1 MNIPNLEE
9 AKERFFDAI
18 YRPSIPR
25 ANFQKP
31 FDDLDRG
38 TRILN
43 TEAECNQYIALY
55 AGHHFYKLYA
65 AFASTQFENIN
76 SREVE
81 IVDWGCGQALATC
94 ILIDYLIERG
104 INLDVSSITL
114 IEPSE
119 IALQCG
125 YTYIKQ
131 IFQNDVAIESVVR
144 RVNKSID
151 DLLPIDLVS
160 QPNVI
165 KIHLFSNIIDVEG
178 FDLARLHRLIVNSF
192 QGVNRVICTSPDNF
206 RQQRL
211 DTFYNFFSQSH
222 QPTRVV
228 SLKDAIFGEVFYAA
242 NNRFEQ
248 RRIGRC
254 EKQFTVNL
262 TRS

>member
-1 MNIPNLEE
+1 MNIPRLEE
-9 AKERFFDAI
+9 AKERFFDHI
-18 YRPSIPR
+18 YRPSISR

-38 TRILN
+38 TRILS
-43 TEAECNQYIALY
+43 TATECNQYIALY

-65 AFASTQFENIN
+65 AFAATQFENIDG
-76 SREVE
+76 REVE
-81 IVDWGCGQALATC
+81 IIDWGCGQALATC
-94 ILIDYLIERG
+94 ILIDYLVERG
-104 INLDVSSITL
+104 INLNVSSITL

-119 IALQCG
+119 VALQCG
-125 YTYIKQ
+125 YNYVKR
-131 IFQNDVAIESVVR
+131 IFQHNVSIESVVR

-151 DLLPIDLVS
+151 DVLPIDLVS
-160 QPNVI
+160 QSNLI

-178 FDLARLHRLIVNSF
+178 FDLVRLHRLVIDSF
-192 QGVNRVICTSPDNF
+192 QGINRIICTSPDNF

-211 DTFYNFFSQSH
+211 DTFYNLFLRSH

-228 SLKDAIFGEVFYAA
+228 SVRDAIVGEVFYAA

-254 EKQFTVNL
+254 EKQFTVTL

>member
-1 MNIPNLEE
+1 MNIPSLEE
-9 AKERFFDAI
+9 AKERFFDGI

-31 FDDLDRG
+31 FDGLDRG
-38 TRILN
+38 TRILS
-43 TEAECNQYIALY
+43 TATECNQYIALY
-55 AGHHFYKLYA
+55 AGHHFHKLYA
-65 AFASTQFENIN
+65 AFASTQFENIDD
-76 SREVE
+76 REVE

-104 INLDVSSITL
+104 INLNVLSITL

-125 YTYIKQ
+125 YNYIKQ
-131 IFQNDVAIESVVR
+131 MFQNNASIDSVVR

-151 DLLPIDLVS
+151 DVLPVDLVS
-160 QPNVI
+160 QSNVI

-178 FDLARLHRLIVNSF
+178 FDLARLHRLIVDSF
-192 QGVNRVICTSPDNF
+192 QGINQIICTSPDNF

-211 DTFYNFFSQSH
+211 DTFYNLFSQSH

-228 SLKDAIFGEVFYAA
+228 SLKEAIFEEVFYAA

-248 RRIGRC
+248 LRIGRC

-262 TRS
+262 TQS